1 MVPFWR
7 TWSSSSAE
15 VTWDGRRST
24 RGRSCAH
31 QPCHVLQRFETLT
44 WFLCQSPPPQK
55 CLSWTSVM
63 SLLLSRLWRV
73 AHDGDVSVMSS
84 WCLFFV
90 FFTNIHTVRGTWMH
104 HAARRS
110 GRFVWKPS
118 ETGSRH
124 SAGIESKAETFCH
137 SGTGVR
143 GWCHQGHTSRI
154 FWVKSTTQMSKNW
167 ETKTQPVIY
176 YFLPESSVMQQ
187 VYLRSGGVF
196 SAFLV
201 FNRSE
206 REEVTIKLLMAG
218 NNL

>member
-44 WFLCQSPPPQK
+44 WFLCQSPPPEMSFLNF
-55 CLSWTSVM
+55 CYVAASVEALESRSW
-63 SLLLSRLWRV
+63 WGRV
-73 AHDGDVSVMSS
+73 CNEQLV
-84 WCLFFV
+84 FV

-154 FWVKSTTQMSKNW
+154 FWVKSTIQMSKNW